1 MKNILLTII
10 CVTFSISSFAAVIM
24 TNEGKRI
31 EDVTIQSE
39 NDTTIIYVQ
48 DGIEKSILFNR
59 VSGILYDNGKYVDL
73 SNVTYSNNNDDLQKT
88 VDLYL
93 NITDEIV
100 IEEWSSKMEDIKEKK
115 PSCKNQALIV
125 YYETLITEF
134 KRAREGGLIAYQ
146 AEKLAQKKAKNAED
160 KRMKECAKEEEL
172 HEVEEHKEK
181 IEAIEAEITRLK
193 QELTNV
199 EIKDSVLLE
208 NEIKSTAECKM
219 FANKLFN
226 KKYQEIYSMC
236 IKEGC
241 TQDDAKIK
249 AREVAN
255 LVKNQSLK
263 ECMGTAD

>member
-146 AEKLAQKKAKNAED
+146 AEKLAQKKAKNAQD
-160 KRMKECAKEEEL
+160 KRMKECAKEEGL
-172 HEVEEHKEK
+172 NKAEEDAEK
-181 IEAIEAEITRLK
+181 DAEK
-193 QELTNV
+193 
-199 EIKDSVLLE
+199 
-208 NEIKSTAECKM
+208 ECKKV
-219 FANKLFN
+219 ANKLFN
-226 KKYQEIYSMC
+226 EKYQEIYSMC
-236 IKEGC
+236 IKEGS
-241 TQDDAKIK
+241 TQEDAKIK
-249 AREVAN
+249 AREEAN
-255 LVKNQSLK
+255 FVKNQSLK
-263 ECMGTAD
+263 ECMGVAE